1 MKGNNLKID
10 IRRLKEFV
18 LKEIPKD
25 WVLRS
30 LILSEKDEM
39 DVHDFVVKMD
49 YWLKLSRGSNL

>member
-39 DVHDFVVKMD
+39 DVHDLVVKMD